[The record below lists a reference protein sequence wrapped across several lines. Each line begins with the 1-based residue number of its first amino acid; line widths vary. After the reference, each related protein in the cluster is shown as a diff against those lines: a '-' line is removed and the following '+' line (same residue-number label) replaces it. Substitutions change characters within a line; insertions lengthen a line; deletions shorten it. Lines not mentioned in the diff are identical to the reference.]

1 MLAGRLTLGRCSRG
15 LGTSSV
21 GVSNASLIFPT
32 VAAARVLTGL
42 GERSFRVV
50 KGALAGTAAS
60 VPGTAIVPAQRT
72 ASGRSG
78 RKDFCGAR

>member
-1 MLAGRLTLGRCSRG
+1 MLAGRPTLGPCSRG

-21 GVSNASLIFPT
+21 DVSSANLIFLT
-32 VAAARVLTGL
+32 VAAARVLTEL

-50 KGALAGTAAS
+50 KGALAGTVAS
-60 VPGTAIVPAQRT
+60 VHGTAIVPAQRT

-78 RKDFCGAR
+78 RKGFCGAR